1 MSAGIP
7 SGNIAEGVAAYQKW
21 LKESGL
27 EELTNKR
34 NSLRDELDKLRK
46 SAEEARANE
55 ALEAERI
62 AIEKSGLS
70 ESDYF
75 RKKAVKEFGYT
86 PYFYDAGYIVANGK
100 MLNFSGEKGRHFG
113 SRGQDHRA
121 IGTIYAETD
130 GTAALNRFV
139 NDGNIRIVPE
149 SPGFDVSATIEPTK
163 EQYATI
169 RKFIYEYANKGYFS
183 VDISDKDGRVVG
195 SLQYENRINPTRII
209 ADLKHYY
216 ATGEVRQPSSLEGF
230 HYSLSEDTEGR
241 QLSPAT
247 AKRFSNSK
255 AVDENGNLL
264 VLYHGTA
271 SGEFSIFDK
280 SKGNVEGDFGSG
292 FYMGTN
298 TLQPL
303 TLVCNE
309 DKPKFYTVELDMT
322 GLKVLTVEIG
332 MDWAMLIA
340 YYRKEMESAK
350 GTPIYEKYA
359 HMADGYDVIIG
370 YIANDRMYT
379 ELSRFFNKTLTD
391 VALINCLSALDL
403 GKQYVAIS
411 EKACKQIKI
420 LKEEPLSQLELSLL
434 KDMSAERRKE
444 GIALAE
450 EIEVKYRREGKFFD
464 EILKGE

>member
-1 MSAGIP
+1 MKDLIKAIRFAANMNQEQFASALGTTP
-7 SGNIAEGVAAYQKW
+7 
-21 LKESGL
+21 
-27 EELTNKR
+27 
-34 NSLRDELDKLRK
+34 
-46 SAEEARANE
+46 
-55 ALEAERI
+55 
-62 AIEKSGLS
+62 LS
-70 ESDYF
+70 INRWE
-75 RKKAVKEFGYT
+75 
-86 PYFYDAGYIVANGK
+86 NGK
-100 MLNFSGEKGRHFG
+100 TLPNRMAQTQLYNFCKEH
-113 SRGQDHRA
+113 A
-121 IGTIYAETD
+121 IDVAQLIIDTKAYGDTD
-130 GTAALNRFV
+130 
-139 NDGNIRIVPE
+139 
-149 SPGFDVSATIEPTK
+149 
-163 EQYATI
+163 
-169 RKFIYEYANKGYFS
+169 NK
-183 VDISDKDGRVVG
+183 
-195 SLQYENRINPTRII
+195 
-209 ADLKHYY
+209 
-216 ATGEVRQPSSLEGF
+216 
-230 HYSLSEDTEGR
+230 
-241 QLSPAT
+241 
-247 AKRFSNSK
+247 
-255 AVDENGNLL
+255 L
-264 VLYHGTA
+264 VLYHG
-271 SGEFSIFDK
+271 SKKGIFGDIAPI
-280 SKGNVEGDFGSG
+280 SRDECDFGSG

-350 GTPIYEKYA
+350 GTAVYEKYA

-391 VALINCLSALDL
+391 VALIHCLSALDL

>member
-1 MSAGIP
+1 MKDLIKAIRF
-7 SGNIAEGVAAYQKW
+7 AANMNQ
-21 LKESGL
+21 EQF
-27 EELTNKR
+27 
-34 NSLRDELDKLRK
+34 
-46 SAEEARANE
+46 AA
-55 ALEAERI
+55 AL
-62 AIEKSGLS
+62 GTTPLS
-70 ESDYF
+70 INRWE
-75 RKKAVKEFGYT
+75 
-86 PYFYDAGYIVANGK
+86 NGK
-100 MLNFSGEKGRHFG
+100 TLPNRMAQTQLYNFCKEH
-113 SRGQDHRA
+113 A
-121 IGTIYAETD
+121 IDVAQLIIDTKAYGDTD
-130 GTAALNRFV
+130 
-139 NDGNIRIVPE
+139 
-149 SPGFDVSATIEPTK
+149 
-163 EQYATI
+163 
-169 RKFIYEYANKGYFS
+169 NK
-183 VDISDKDGRVVG
+183 
-195 SLQYENRINPTRII
+195 
-209 ADLKHYY
+209 
-216 ATGEVRQPSSLEGF
+216 
-230 HYSLSEDTEGR
+230 
-241 QLSPAT
+241 
-247 AKRFSNSK
+247 
-255 AVDENGNLL
+255 L
-264 VLYHGTA
+264 VLYHG
-271 SGEFSIFDK
+271 
-280 SKGNVEGDFGSG
+280 SKKGIVGDIAPISRDECDFGSG

-309 DKPKFYTVELDMT
+309 DKPRFYTVELDMT

-350 GTPIYEKYA
+350 GTAIYEKYA

-379 ELSRFFNKTLTD
+379 ELSRFFNRTLTD

-450 EIEVKYRREGKFFD
+450 KIEVKYRREGKFFD

>member
-1 MSAGIP
+1 MKDLIKAIRFAANMNQEQFASALGTTP
-7 SGNIAEGVAAYQKW
+7 
-21 LKESGL
+21 
-27 EELTNKR
+27 
-34 NSLRDELDKLRK
+34 
-46 SAEEARANE
+46 
-55 ALEAERI
+55 
-62 AIEKSGLS
+62 LS
-70 ESDYF
+70 INRWE
-75 RKKAVKEFGYT
+75 
-86 PYFYDAGYIVANGK
+86 NGK
-100 MLNFSGEKGRHFG
+100 TLPNRMAQTQLYNFCKEH
-113 SRGQDHRA
+113 A
-121 IGTIYAETD
+121 IDVAQLIIDTKAYGDTD
-130 GTAALNRFV
+130 
-139 NDGNIRIVPE
+139 
-149 SPGFDVSATIEPTK
+149 
-163 EQYATI
+163 
-169 RKFIYEYANKGYFS
+169 NK
-183 VDISDKDGRVVG
+183 
-195 SLQYENRINPTRII
+195 
-209 ADLKHYY
+209 
-216 ATGEVRQPSSLEGF
+216 
-230 HYSLSEDTEGR
+230 
-241 QLSPAT
+241 
-247 AKRFSNSK
+247 
-255 AVDENGNLL
+255 L
-264 VLYHGTA
+264 VLYHG
-271 SGEFSIFDK
+271 
-280 SKGNVEGDFGSG
+280 SKKGIVGDIAPISRDECDFGSG

-379 ELSRFFNKTLTD
+379 ELSRFFNRTLTD

-403 GKQYVAIS
+403 GKQYVAIT

-444 GIALAE
+444 GITLAE